1 MFLQSLRSSRRLS
14 IKTVLE
20 NFVNVIGKHLCRSLA
35 FLELCE
41 ILQNFKSTLFQEL
54 YGATAFEFLAVFD
67 KTFQNIQNAVM
78 DSVMGFEL

>member
-1 MFLQSLRSSRRLS
+1 MFLQSLRSSRRRS

-20 NFVNVIGKHLCRSLA
+20 NFVNVIGKHLCSR
-35 FLELCE
+35 FW
-41 ILQNFKSTLFQEL
+41 NFVNTLFQEL